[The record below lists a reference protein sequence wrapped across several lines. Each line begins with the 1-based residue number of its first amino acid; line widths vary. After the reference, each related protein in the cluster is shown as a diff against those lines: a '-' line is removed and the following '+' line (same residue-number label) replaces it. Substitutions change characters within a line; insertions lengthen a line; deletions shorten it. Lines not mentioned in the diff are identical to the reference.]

1 MIARPETLG
10 SDPLATVMAEAAR
23 DMLDACYV
31 VQSDDDRAAL
41 ELLGHEAVVAA
52 RAEQVRELAVA
63 AADKGRPVT
72 FVGDVGA
79 AVRDDVRR
87 LVPHARLLRLAEPRS
102 PALALGIA
110 PSLRTPSPAELRA
123 AVGTWRS
130 VAAEAREDTAPTTER
145 IDIDADY
152 VPPPVNALPPVLRQF
167 VQQGAAAQGVDP
179 AFYMLPALGVLAGS
193 IGSTRRVA
201 VKADWQ
207 EPAVLWTGTV
217 APSGAGKSPPIR
229 AAARPV
235 TTRNHELHARSA
247 ALREAY
253 EAEREARRGDREASG
268 PPPKEPP
275 VLRAIAKDATLE
287 AMCAR
292 LNDNPRGL
300 LLCCDEL
307 AQWLGSFDR
316 YRAGGDSAQWL
327 SIHDGDEVQ
336 VDRRG
341 GGSLLVR
348 SACVSVVGSI
358 QVGTARR
365 LVATEQHRASGLAAR
380 LMLAMPP
387 LTAPRWTDATI
398 GEDVRAEYH
407 RVVNGLLDLEH
418 DAEGEAVVLP
428 LSDEARELFA
438 AYVNDAGDEWLAAIH
453 AGDGD
458 VASALA
464 KLRGGAARLAL
475 VLCLARHAEDGTAAM
490 ARTVEAADLRAGIAL
505 ARWAAGETRRL
516 YARWRDDEAQAVAGR
531 ERGALSDLAER
542 LAGILGA
549 KAHTLDE
556 LHAATGRC
564 IPADRMRAALALLAG
579 NGRARCERIPGK
591 RGGRARE
598 VWSLI
603 PTTEGAQ

>member
-10 SDPLATVMAEAAR
+10 VDPVAAVLADAAREAA
-23 DMLDACYV
+23 DALYV
-31 VQSDDDRAAL
+31 VFTDDDADCL
-41 ELLGHEAVVAA
+41 TLCGYEAVVAA
-52 RAEQVRELAVA
+52 RGEQVRELAVA
-63 AADKGRPVT
+63 AADKGRRVQ

-79 AVRDDVRR
+79 AVRDDVTR
-87 LVPHARLLRLAEPRS
+87 VAPHARVVHQREPRS
-102 PALALGIA
+102 PALALGIVR
-110 PSLRTPSPAELRA
+110 SLREPSEAELRA
-123 AVGTWRS
+123 ARNTWLAL
-130 VAAEAREDTAPTTER
+130 AAEAREDTAPTTER
-145 IDIDADY
+145 TDDAADY
-152 VPPPVNALPPVLRQF
+152 VPPPVNVLPPVMGQF
-167 VQQGAAAQGVDP
+167 VQQGSAAQGVDP
-179 AFYMLPALGVLAGS
+179 AFYMVPMLGVLAGS
-193 IGSTRRVA
+193 IGSTRRVV
-201 VKADWQ
+201 VKGTWL
-207 EPAVLWTGTV
+207 EPALLWTANV
-217 APSGAGKSPPIR
+217 APSGSGKSPPLKE
-229 AAARPV
+229 AARPV
-235 TTRNHELHARSA
+235 TLRNQELHERSA
-247 ALREAY
+247 ALREVY
-253 EAEREARRGDREASG
+253 EAEREARRGDRESNR

-275 VLRAIAKDATLE
+275 VLRAIVKDATLE
-287 AMCAR
+287 ALCSR

-316 YRAGGDSAQWL
+316 YRSGGDRAQWL
-327 SIHDGDEVQ
+327 SLHDGDGLQ

-365 LVATEQHRASGLAAR
+365 LVASEQNLASGLAAR
-380 LMLAMPP
+380 LLLAMPP
-387 LTAPRWTDATI
+387 VTAPRWTDAVI
-398 GEDVRAEYH
+398 GEDVLADYH

-418 DAEGEAVVLP
+418 DVEGEAVLMS
-428 LSDEARELFA
+428 LSDEASDLFA
-438 AYVNDAGDEWLAAIH
+438 AHFNDNSIDWKATHDAGDE
-453 AGDGD
+453 D

-490 ARTVEAADLRAGIAL
+490 ARTIEAVDMRAGIAL
-505 ARWAAGETRRL
+505 ARWFAGEARRL
-516 YARWRDDEAQAVAGR
+516 YGRWRNDEAQAVAGR
-531 ERGALSDLAER
+531 ERGALSELAER

-549 KAHTLDE
+549 RAHTLDE

-564 IPADRMRAALALLAG
+564 IPGERMRAALALLAG

-598 VWSLI
+598 VWALV